1 MKKTLDMTKGSI
13 VKAIILFSL
22 PLILG
27 NLLQQLY
34 NAADSFIVGNFVS
47 KSALGA
53 VGAGGNIIYFMIAFF
68 LGSAA
73 GAGILISRYYGAG
86 DREKLD
92 NALHTTMALSVIM
105 GLIITVA
112 GIFMSPLMLDLLDT
126 PADVREEAVSYLRIF
141 FGGMIF
147 NVIYNMGAGILNA
160 IGDSRRSLVYLA
172 TASVTNIILD
182 LLFVAVM
189 GFGIEGAAAATVIS
203 QALSAFLVVLYFV
216 RRPGPVHMT
225 LKDMTRFDAGM
236 AGLTLRI
243 GIPMAIQNM
252 VISFSSMFIQSGV
265 NGYGTDAVA
274 GFAAY
279 MKVDG
284 FNIMPIMSFSVAATT
299 FISQNLGAGRKDR
312 VRKGMRTVL
321 LIGTVY
327 SAVMSVIMLL
337 FRERIIGIFSDDPD
351 VIRYGVICIFS
362 LAPYYVLLS
371 LLHTL
376 AGSVRGSGRTMP
388 PMVIILLSLCGF
400 RILWIKLMGPALFEG
415 IWGVLTAYPASFT
428 VGLLLMIIYTLKAD
442 WLRDY
447 ERL

>member
-1 MKKTLDMTKGSI
+1 MNKTLDMTKGSI

-284 FNIMPIMSFSVAATT
+284 FNIMPIMSFSMAATT

-400 RILWIKLMGPALFEG
+400 RILWIKLMGPALSAG
-415 IWGVLTAYPASFT
+415 IWGVLTASPASFT